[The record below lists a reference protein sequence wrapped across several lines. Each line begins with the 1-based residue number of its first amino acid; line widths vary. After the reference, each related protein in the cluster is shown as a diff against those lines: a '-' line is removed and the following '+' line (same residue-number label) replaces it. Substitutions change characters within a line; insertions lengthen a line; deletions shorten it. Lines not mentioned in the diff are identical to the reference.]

1 MAEMM
6 VTLIHVFKK
15 RITISDN
22 GVKMFQIT
30 HDSYIKRNSIKSKGR
45 RDRKIS
51 FLYFL
56 YAHFVPVSESKAK
69 SFIHQKVFSA
79 IFTLIQFN
87 QMNTLE

>member
-30 HDSYIKRNSIKSKGR
+30 HDPYIKRNSIKSKGR

-56 YAHFVPVSESKAK
+56 YAHFVPMKEKQKALYIRK
-69 SFIHQKVFSA
+69 YSQPF
-79 IFTLIQFN
+79 LP
-87 QMNTLE
+87 